1 VSAGEAP
8 RFHSLIPAGAPGETL
23 TAQEALADWREEGDG
38 ALRLALNMICSVD
51 GRIAVGGR
59 SAPLSSPAD
68 RALFHALRAGADAVM
83 AGATT
88 VRKESYGPIV
98 RSEATRAWRASRGLA
113 EQPFAVIVSRSLD
126 LEPLPPLLE
135 DAGSRV
141 VVITPSSHEIRGATA
156 EVDYIRTATLRAGI
170 EQLASRHG
178 VRTIVC
184 EGGPTLSGSLVA
196 ESLLDELFIAISP
209 LLIGDAP
216 EAGAM
221 LMGAAPEV
229 PQPLELRMLLRCD
242 SQLYARY
249 AVRSEPP
256 STAA

>member
-1 VSAGEAP
+1 VSAGPAP

-23 TAQEALADWREEGDG
+23 TAQEALADWREEGGG
-38 ALRLALNMICSVD
+38 ALRLALNMISSVD
-51 GRIAVGGR
+51 GRIAIGGR

-68 RALFHALRAGADAVM
+68 RAFFHALRAGADAVM
-83 AGATT
+83 AGAST
-88 VRKESYGPIV
+88 VREESYGPIV
-98 RSEATRAWRASRGLA
+98 RSDATRAWRASRGLA
-113 EQPFAVIVSRSLD
+113 EQPLAVIVSRSLD
-126 LEPLPPLLE
+126 LEPLPPLLA

-141 VVITPSSHEIRGATA
+141 VVITPSSHDIPGATA
-156 EVDYIRTATLRAGI
+156 DVDYIRTATLRVGL

-184 EGGPTLSGSLVA
+184 EGGPTLAGSLVA
-196 ESLLDELFIAISP
+196 ESLIDELFVTTAP
-209 LLIGDAP
+209 LLVGDAP

-221 LMGAAPEV
+221 LAGAAPQA
-229 PQPLELRMLLRCD
+229 PPPLELRALLRCD

-249 AVRSEPP
+249 TVRSEPP